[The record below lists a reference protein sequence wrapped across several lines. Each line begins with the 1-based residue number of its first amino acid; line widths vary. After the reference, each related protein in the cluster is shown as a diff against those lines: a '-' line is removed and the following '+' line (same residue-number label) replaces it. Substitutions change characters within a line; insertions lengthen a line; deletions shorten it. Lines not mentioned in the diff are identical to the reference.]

1 MKYDWLKLFGFKFR
15 FIFLLLE
22 KKSNKFYTSMKLQGY
37 GSISENVLSIR
48 KVYPLS
54 IRKVYPL
61 KIRKVCLISIHAL

>member
-1 MKYDWLKLFGFKFR
+1 
-15 FIFLLLE
+15 
-22 KKSNKFYTSMKLQGY
+22 MKLQGY

-61 KIRKVCLISIHAL
+61 KIRKVRLISIHAL

>member
-1 MKYDWLKLFGFKFR
+1 MKWFGFKFL

-22 KKSNKFYTSMKLQGY
+22 KKKPNKFYTSIKLQGY
-37 GSISENVLSIR
+37 GSISQNVLSIR

-61 KIRKVCLISIHAL
+61 SFRKVRLISIHAL